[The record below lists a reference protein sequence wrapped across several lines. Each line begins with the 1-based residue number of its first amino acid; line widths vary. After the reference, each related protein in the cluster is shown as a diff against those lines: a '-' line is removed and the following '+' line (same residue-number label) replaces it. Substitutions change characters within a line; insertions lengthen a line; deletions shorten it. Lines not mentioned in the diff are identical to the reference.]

1 MDSLPARA
9 LAMVEQTLVARGL
22 SKRFGAVVATDAL
35 DLELRAA
42 EIHALIGPNGA
53 GKTTVLAQ
61 LAGDLRPDAGEI
73 LFMGRDIT
81 RLANHKR
88 ALLGLGRS
96 FQINSLFEAF
106 SVEDNV
112 ALALQAHQ
120 GHSFRFW
127 GCARRD
133 RSLRCQARAQ
143 LQLFGLTPQADSSV
157 STLAHGERRQLE
169 VAMALAGSP
178 SCLLLDEPMAG
189 LGPGGTRRMTET
201 LRSLKGRLSILLIE
215 HDMDVVFSLAD
226 RVSVLVYGRCV
237 ATGTPADIRVNEEV
251 RKAYLGEQG

>member
-1 MDSLPARA
+1 MADG
-9 LAMVEQTLVARGL
+9 TLLVQGL
-22 SKRFGAVVATDAL
+22 CKRFGAIVATDAL
-35 DLELRAA
+35 DLELKAT

-61 LAGDLRPDAGEI
+61 LAGDLRPDSGKI
-73 LFMGRDIT
+73 FFKGRDVT
-81 RLANHKR
+81 RLPGHKR

-96 FQINSLFEAF
+96 FQISSLFEGF

-127 GCARRD
+127 GSARRD
-133 RSLRCQARAQ
+133 PRLRLQARAQ
-143 LQLFGLTPQADSSV
+143 LQLFGLAPQADASV
-157 STLAHGERRQLE
+157 STLSHGERRQLE

-226 RVSVLVYGRCV
+226 QVSVLVYGRCV
-237 ATGTPADIRVNEEV
+237 ATGTPAEIRANEDV
-251 RKAYLGEQG
+251 RRAYLGESD

>member
-1 MDSLPARA
+1 MADR
-9 LAMVEQTLVARGL
+9 TLVAQGL
-22 SKRFGAVVATDAL
+22 RKRFGAIVATDSL

-61 LAGDLRPDAGEI
+61 LAGELRPDAGTI
-73 LFMGRDIT
+73 HLMGRDVT
-81 RLANHKR
+81 RMASHRR

-96 FQINSLFEAF
+96 FQISSLFEEF
-106 SVEDNV
+106 SVEDNI

-127 GCARRD
+127 SSVRRD
-133 RSLRCQARAQ
+133 PELRCQARTQ
-143 LQLFGLTPQADSSV
+143 LQLFGLTQQADSPV

-178 SCLLLDEPMAG
+178 RCLLLDEPMAG

-201 LRSLKGRLSILLIE
+201 LRSLKGQLSILLIE

-237 ATGTPADIRVNEEV
+237 ATGTPAEIRANEEV
-251 RKAYLGEQG
+251 RKAYLGKPD